1 MKVIDMAVHEVATIT
16 ADKTICDCARQMRL
30 EHVGSLVVVN
40 DDQTPLGMITDRD
53 IAIEVV
59 ARNLDPMKLTVRD
72 VMTTPVVTAG
82 PSESMVV
89 ALARMRE
96 FGVRRLPIVDEEGK
110 LVGVISNSNLVE
122 ELSSLLD
129 SLVRNIHS
137 SKTREVALRSDERCS
152 RGTSSKMIPVGS
164 ERCSEPFFFDPGCF
178 TWNNPAWILQKSP
191 SPSFSMTMFHVEHC
205 PESRPQA

>member
-1 MKVIDMAVHEVATIT
+1 MKVIDMAVHEVATST

-137 SKTREVALRSDERCS
+137 SKTREVALRSDE
-152 RGTSSKMIPVGS
+152 
-164 ERCSEPFFFDPGCF
+164 
-178 TWNNPAWILQKSP
+178 
-191 SPSFSMTMFHVEHC
+191 
-205 PESRPQA
+205 

>member
-16 ADKTICDCARQMRL
+16 ADKTIYDCARQMRL

-96 FGVRRLPIVDEEGK
+96 FGVRRLPIIDEEGK

-137 SKTREVALRSDERCS
+137 SKTREVALRSDE
-152 RGTSSKMIPVGS
+152 
-164 ERCSEPFFFDPGCF
+164 
-178 TWNNPAWILQKSP
+178 
-191 SPSFSMTMFHVEHC
+191 
-205 PESRPQA
+205 